1 MNHKT
6 TALGKKLGKVKDF
19 LTGTSRVDNA
29 KNPGSA
35 YSMMKR
41 KQKNTTPAALQNRT
55 KVGPEKMYRP
65 Q

>member
-41 KQKNTTPAALQNRT
+41 KQANTLPANKQKT
-55 KVGPEKMYRP
+55 GY
-65 Q
+65 

>member
-19 LTGTSRVDNA
+19 FTGTRRVDNRA
-29 KNPGSA
+29 NPGSA

-41 KQKNTTPAALQNRT
+41 KQANTVP
-55 KVGPEKMYRP
+55 GPKQKTGY
-65 Q
+65 